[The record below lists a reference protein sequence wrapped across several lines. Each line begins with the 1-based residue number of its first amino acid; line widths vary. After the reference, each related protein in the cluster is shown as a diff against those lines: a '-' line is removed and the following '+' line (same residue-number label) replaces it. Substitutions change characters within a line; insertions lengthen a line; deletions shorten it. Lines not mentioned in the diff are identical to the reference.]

1 MGFMDKLKD
10 FGKKAAKGAL
20 TMASKDYGLVWEGA
34 HKMCKLSTNSTLDK
48 LHFIKLTDIQA
59 TYDMKEDIKTF
70 TFTEFNVNESIYKIR
85 IYFNNGENSCVT
97 LKYNKDT
104 GSALPTP
111 EQRIAAHVKDMAD
124 LLENMTKKGP
134 SIDEETKKYVNT
146 IMRFAG
152 RKEF

>member
-1 MGFMDKLKD
+1 MGFMDKLKE

-20 TMASKDYGLVWEGA
+20 TMASKDYGTVSEGT
-34 HKMCKLSTNSTLDK
+34 HKLCKLSTNSTLDK

-59 TYDMKEDIKTF
+59 TYDIKEDIKTF
-70 TFTEFNVNESIYKIR
+70 TFVEFDTNANFYKIK
-85 IYFNNGENSCVT
+85 IYFNSGEDCCVI

-111 EQRIAAHVKDMAD
+111 EQRIAAHFKDMAD
-124 LLENMTKKGP
+124 LIENMTKRVPAIG
-134 SIDEETKKYVNT
+134 DDTKKYVNT